1 MVAEIFAPFFGERR
15 PNRSRRYCCVPRGG
29 GLAGAGLCLWNPKA
43 SGRLWRTSR
52 RGSQRRLS
60 NASVIHKGRRC
71 GRLCHFHCRRPS
83 FGFGAS
89 VLNNSARLIIPIQN
103 EENQELWRD
112 LQTGETPP
120 EAAVGNEGQA
130 QAPREWEKATNQID
144 CEKAG
149 GMWDVPNNRCS
160 EKR

>member
-1 MVAEIFAPFFGERR
+1 MLQSSIK
-15 PNRSRRYCCVPRGG
+15 
-29 GLAGAGLCLWNPKA
+29 AGAVVAFAIFTIVGPA
-43 SGRLWRTSR
+43 SALAPVS
-52 RGSQRRLS
+52 
-60 NASVIHKGRRC
+60 
-71 GRLCHFHCRRPS
+71 
-83 FGFGAS
+83 
-89 VLNNSARLIIPIQN
+89 LNGSARLVIPIQN
-103 EENQELWRD
+103 EENKELWRD

-130 QAPREWEKATNQID
+130 QAPREWEKATNLID

>member
-1 MVAEIFAPFFGERR
+1 MLQSSIK
-15 PNRSRRYCCVPRGG
+15 
-29 GLAGAGLCLWNPKA
+29 AGAVVA
-43 SGRLWRTSR
+43 FAIFT
-52 RGSQRRLS
+52 
-60 NASVIHKGRRC
+60 VIGPA
-71 GRLCHFHCRRPS
+71 LALAPVS
-83 FGFGAS
+83 
-89 VLNNSARLIIPIQN
+89 LNDSARLVIPIQN

-130 QAPREWEKATNQID
+130 QAPREWEKATNLID

-149 GMWDVPNNRCS
+149 GMWDVPNNKCS

>member
-1 MVAEIFAPFFGERR
+1 MLQSSIKVGAVVAFAILTVVGPA
-15 PNRSRRYCCVPRGG
+15 
-29 GLAGAGLCLWNPKA
+29 LALPPV
-43 SGRLWRTSR
+43 S
-52 RGSQRRLS
+52 
-60 NASVIHKGRRC
+60 
-71 GRLCHFHCRRPS
+71 
-83 FGFGAS
+83 
-89 VLNNSARLIIPIQN
+89 LNDSARLIIPIQN
-103 EENQELWRD
+103 EENKELWRD

-130 QAPREWEKATNQID
+130 QAPRDWEKARNLID

>member
-1 MVAEIFAPFFGERR
+1 MLQSPIK
-15 PNRSRRYCCVPRGG
+15 
-29 GLAGAGLCLWNPKA
+29 AGAVVAFAIFTVVGPALALAPV
-43 SGRLWRTSR
+43 S
-52 RGSQRRLS
+52 
-60 NASVIHKGRRC
+60 
-71 GRLCHFHCRRPS
+71 
-83 FGFGAS
+83 
-89 VLNNSARLIIPIQN
+89 LNNSARLIIPIQN
-103 EENQELWRD
+103 EENKELWRD

-130 QAPREWEKATNQID
+130 QAPREWEKATNLID

>member
-1 MVAEIFAPFFGERR
+1 MLQSSIKVGAVVAFAIFTVVGPALALAPV
-15 PNRSRRYCCVPRGG
+15 S
-29 GLAGAGLCLWNPKA
+29 
-43 SGRLWRTSR
+43 
-52 RGSQRRLS
+52 
-60 NASVIHKGRRC
+60 
-71 GRLCHFHCRRPS
+71 
-83 FGFGAS
+83 
-89 VLNNSARLIIPIQN
+89 LNNSARLVIPIQN
-103 EENQELWRD
+103 EENKEIWRD

-130 QAPREWEKATNQID
+130 QAPREWEKATNLID